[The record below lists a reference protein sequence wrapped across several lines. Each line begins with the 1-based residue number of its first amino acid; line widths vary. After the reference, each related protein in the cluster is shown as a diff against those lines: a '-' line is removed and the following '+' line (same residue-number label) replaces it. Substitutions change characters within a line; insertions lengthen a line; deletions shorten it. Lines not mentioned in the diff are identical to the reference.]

1 MNTSKTTGAIAVLVL
16 VLLIVGAV
24 YFFGHKS
31 VVSDVKNNTYTING
45 QAVTLIDGRAES
57 EAAPGSASN
66 VITQYF
72 GNEAVGDV
80 NGDGLPDTVFI
91 LTQSTGGSGTFYY
104 VAVALKGAKGYTGTN
119 AVLLG
124 DRIAPQTTEIH
135 AGKIV
140 VNYADRNPG
149 DPMTT
154 APSVGKSLY
163 LDVSKGAL
171 EVDAAAALADMIRV
185 TSPAAKSAVTSP
197 LHIDGEARGSWYF
210 EASFPVSLVDGDGN
224 TIAQG
229 VASAQGDWMTSDFV
243 PFTAD
248 LTFNAASLSGA
259 ARNAT
264 LVLKKDNPSGD
275 PARDASLEVPVILQ

>member
-1 MNTSKTTGAIAVLVL
+1 MLVL
-16 VLLIVGAV
+16 VLLGAFVV

-31 VVSDVKNNTYTING
+31 VVSDVKNNTYTVNG
-45 QAVTLIDGRAES
+45 QAVTLVDGRAES
-57 EAAPGSASN
+57 EAAPGSASK

-80 NGDGLPDTVFI
+80 NGDGVGDTVFI

-124 DRIAPQTTEIH
+124 DRIAPQTTEVRDGNI
-135 AGKIV
+135 I
-140 VNYADRNPG
+140 VNYMDRKAG
-149 DPMTT
+149 DPMT
-154 APSVGKSLY
+154 AQPSVGKSLY
-163 LDVSKGAL
+163 LDVSNGTL
-171 EVDAAAALADMIRV
+171 EVDAAAALADTIRV

-197 LHIDGEARGSWYF
+197 LHITGEARGSWYF
-210 EASFPVSLVDGDGN
+210 EASFPVSLLDGDGN

-229 VASAQGDWMTSDFV
+229 IASAQGDWMTSDFV

-248 LTFNAASLSGA
+248 LTYAVANISGA

-275 PARDASLEVPVILQ
+275 PARDASLTVPVVLN